1 MRQAMQLQHF
11 SFIFSS
17 RLLCSVLT
25 LAAHRSQTKNRIKTR
40 PIHTKASPNKKEKY
54 TPQKHKQNWLRMNAS
69 TPNDI
74 CSRSVKREREL
85 KNLNFKPK
93 KKLCTENTSYAHND
107 LLSFLVASS
116 GEFFRVFNGFKAAIL
131 KLRILFRRKYAIVE
145 VFCWWMQ
152 LIVTVFQLWRQK
164 PTN

>member
-1 MRQAMQLQHF
+1 
-11 SFIFSS
+11 
-17 RLLCSVLT
+17 
-25 LAAHRSQTKNRIKTR
+25 
-40 PIHTKASPNKKEKY
+40 
-54 TPQKHKQNWLRMNAS
+54 MNAS

-116 GEFFRVFNGFKAAIL
+116 GEFFRVFSGFKGGNIET
-131 KLRILFRRKYAIVE
+131 KNFI
-145 VFCWWMQ
+145 
-152 LIVTVFQLWRQK
+152 
-164 PTN
+164 